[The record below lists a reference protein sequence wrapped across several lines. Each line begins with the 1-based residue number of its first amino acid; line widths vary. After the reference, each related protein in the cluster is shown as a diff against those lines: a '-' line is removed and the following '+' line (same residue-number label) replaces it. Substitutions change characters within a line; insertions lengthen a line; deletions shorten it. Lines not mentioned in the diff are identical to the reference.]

1 MMTSDTDQ
9 EVLHDSAGSMSG
21 ADLKEHLR
29 TWHGFLTFFKWL
41 VIGNVLLLIFLAIF
55 RTHN

>member
-1 MMTSDTDQ
+1 MASDTDQ
-9 EVLHDSAGSMSG
+9 EVLHDSAASG

-41 VIGNVLLLIFLAIF
+41 IISNVLLLIFLAIF